1 MIALFVL
8 LAAAEPDPVAQL
20 PTVKR
25 IYVDRFTGGL
35 TAAQM
40 REMVIASL
48 QGSKLFIV
56 TENEERADAVLRGAA
71 EDLVFTETHSSE
83 DSLHGRTA
91 TGKDRGSG
99 AARMLDRNAL
109 SVGEQESSKSSE
121 RKHEA
126 TATVRIVLKNGDV
139 IWSTTQESMGGK
151 FRGASAD
158 VADRITRQLA
168 ADFDRARKLAPAK

>member
-1 MIALFVL
+1 MILLFLL
-8 LAAAEPDPVAQL
+8 LAAAEPDPAAQL

-25 IYVDRFTGGL
+25 LYVDRFTGGQ

-71 EDLVFTETHSSE
+71 EDLVFTENHSSE
-83 DSLHGRTA
+83 ESMHDRSSNGRTKG
-91 TGKDRGSG
+91 TGINRLGNT
-99 AARMLDRNAL
+99 NAL
-109 SVGEQESSKSSE
+109 SIGEQESSKSSE
-121 RKHEA
+121 RRHEA

-158 VADRITRQLA
+158 VADRITRQLVN
-168 ADFDRARKLAPAK
+168 DFDRARRLAPK